1 VFLEV
6 KDLVLIIVTSIFPS
20 EKGVE
25 VQRKY
30 NEVHKKFPLPPFV
43 KQKQMGIRWVR
54 EGMKGVAVYE
64 VAKEKIADALNF
76 VYRYEGEF
84 ARIEGYSND
93 IETLLEIEELTGV
106 IPS

>member
-1 VFLEV
+1 M
-6 KDLVLIIVTSIFPS
+6 VLIMVTSVFPS

-30 NEVHKKFPLPPFV
+30 NEIKEKIPLPLFM
-43 KQKQMGIRWVR
+43 KQKLMGVRWVR

-64 VAKEKIADALNF
+64 VGKGRIADGLNF

-84 ARIEGYSND
+84 AGIEGYSND
-93 IETLLEIEELTGV
+93 IETLLEMEELTGV
-106 IPS
+106 IPP

>member
-1 VFLEV
+1 M
-6 KDLVLIIVTSIFPS
+6 VLIIVTSVFPP

-30 NEVHKKFPLPPFV
+30 NEIQEKYPLPSYI
-43 KQKQMGIRWVR
+43 KEKQMGLRWVY

-64 VAKEKIADALNF
+64 VEKGKIADALNF
-76 VYRYEGEF
+76 IYRYEGEF
-84 ARIEGYSND
+84 AGVEGYSND
-93 IETLLEIEELTGV
+93 IETLLEMDELTGV